1 MLRLLSLCKKIVV
14 VDDLFFF
21 VSSCEQALKSQ
32 QAVELHGVGRGLGFH
47 AEQIIL

>member
-1 MLRLLSLCKKIVV
+1 VLRLLSLCKKIVV
-14 VDDLFFF
+14 LDDLFFF

-32 QAVELHGVGRGLGFH
+32 QAVELRGMCRGLGFP